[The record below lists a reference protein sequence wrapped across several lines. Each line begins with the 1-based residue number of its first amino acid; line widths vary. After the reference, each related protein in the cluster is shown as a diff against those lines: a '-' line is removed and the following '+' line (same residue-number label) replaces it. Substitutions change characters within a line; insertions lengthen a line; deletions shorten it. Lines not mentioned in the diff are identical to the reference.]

1 MNYILLNKE
10 IIKTNKTNLPI
21 TDRGFQFG
29 DGLFE
34 TMITKDGNIRF
45 LEDHLERI
53 SKGLKEL
60 QINVLDDL
68 LTPEYIREQ
77 YKTLKKKN
85 GIEGESRIKLIV
97 WRSGGGLYTP
107 LSKMGHVA
115 LLTQEY
121 QQKRETKNLK
131 VDFAETVNV
140 APTPVSSCKT
150 LSSLTYTLAGLE
162 KQKRKLDDVILLNNE
177 GYLAE
182 TISGNLFWV
191 KNKVV
196 FTPKIS
202 VGCVSGISRKN
213 IIADLESKGYKVKR
227 VFARKADI
235 IDADAVLTTN
245 VTGVSLIT
253 QIGEHNYKCLDA
265 WRKVFETVYHY

>member
-10 IIKTNKTNLPI
+10 IIKTNKSNLPI

-45 LEDHLERI
+45 LRDHLDRI

-68 LTPEYIREQ
+68 LTVDFINDQ
-77 YKTLKKKN
+77 FKILKKKN
-85 GIEGESRIKLIV
+85 GIEKESRVKLIV

-115 LLTQEY
+115 LLVQDY
-121 QQKRETKNLK
+121 QPKKEIHNLK
-131 VDFAETVNV
+131 VDFATTVQV
-140 APTPVSSCKT
+140 APNPVSSCKT

-162 KQKRKLDDVILLNNE
+162 KQKRKLDDLILISQE

-182 TISGNLFWV
+182 TISGNLFWI
-191 KNKVV
+191 KNKVI

-227 VFARKADI
+227 VFARKADLV
-235 IDADAVLTTN
+235 DADAVLTTN
-245 VTGVSLIT
+245 VTGVSMIT
-253 QIGEHNYKCLDA
+253 QIENQNYKCLDA
-265 WRKVFETVYHY
+265 WRKVFETVYYY